1 MCPNARLL
9 INTVPASSCSRISYS
24 PGSMP
29 RGKIKRT
36 RSSFCGRWTLFRE
49 SSASSPRVGEKEDK
63 STLTSNGVAGGI
75 GCLVVSPEGCRS
87 ICFSEALC
95 WRLRLIGLCR
105 SRVAA
110 KSTASTAR
118 DAAVSRSP
126 RHRSDIRR
134 KCAYSVKQGEQPTI
148 CDTGMSPS
156 AKCRSRRAIA
166 LKLDRLGHRS
176 RSGFGNPLMDCFF
189 PRAITSLISL
199 EEANWLDSVI
209 RDRSMECA
217 FIRSTAASAVNRN

>member
-1 MCPNARLL
+1 M
-9 INTVPASSCSRISYS
+9 
-24 PGSMP
+24 
-29 RGKIKRT
+29 KRT
-36 RSSFCGRWTLFRE
+36 RSNFCGRRTLFRE

-87 ICFSEALC
+87 ICFSEALR
-95 WRLRLIGLCR
+95 WRLRSVGLR
-105 SRVAA
+105 KSRVAA

-126 RHRSDIRR
+126 RKTNDVRR
-134 KCAYSVKQGEQPTI
+134 KCAYSLKQGEQPTI
-148 CDTGMSPS
+148 CATGMFPS

-166 LKLDRLGHRS
+166 LKLDRLGHPS
-176 RSGFGNPLMDCFF
+176 RFGFGKPLLECFF
-189 PRAITSLISL
+189 PRATRSFISL

-217 FIRSTAASAVNRN
+217 FIRSTAASDVNHN